1 MGFMKLLLKPLFL
14 AIAALLVGLPG
25 ARSQAVPAVPVT
37 PRASP
42 EAAALLRLLNK
53 ASGKFILSGQHNFP
67 NVKSRNSEFASKYIG
82 KTPVIW
88 GTDWGHAKAGDSDSY
103 LARPDIVREAIRQ
116 HNLGSIVAICWHAVP
131 PTANEPITFR
141 QLPGSDPKQLRSVQ
155 GKLLDEQFRDV
166 LTPGTALYTQW
177 CAQVDQIAVFL
188 KQLQDAH
195 VPVLWRPYHEMNG
208 DWFWWGGRTG
218 QYSTIALYKQIFDR
232 LVNFHHL
239 NNLVWVWSM
248 DRPSTPEREFVK
260 FFPGSEFVDVLSL
273 DVYGNDFGQSYYD
286 GLVGLSQ
293 GKPVALAE
301 VGSPPTPEIL
311 TQQPK
316 WVYYMTWAGMVR
328 NTPKKQYNT
337 LMADSRV
344 LGLEDRAY
352 GDLTGEYRKACGL
365 APLHFESATPNF
377 SGRWVLDEEKSDF
390 GKTGSGM
397 APSTLEVLQ
406 DGKTLSVK
414 TTRVVEYGDDQVSSE
429 TLLLDGSKSQSEFMN
444 SPKVATAQVSSDGGR
459 IVVDSTV
466 TLTRGQPG
474 AKIVS
479 KDTWELIDSG
489 TELSIHRVG
498 TSMRGTQDITMVF
511 DRK

>member
-1 MGFMKLLLKPLFL
+1 MKPRLIFL
-14 AIAALLVGLPG
+14 CLAAAALIAGLTE
-25 ARSQAVPAVPVT
+25 ARAQAAAAAPVT
-37 PRASP
+37 PGASP
-42 EAAALLRLLNK
+42 EAVALLKLLND
-53 ASGKFILSGQHNFP
+53 ASGKYLLTGQHNFP
-67 NVKSRNSEFASKYIG
+67 NVKARNSEFAARYIG

-103 LARPDIVREAIRQ
+103 LARPDIVQEAIRQ
-116 HNLGSIVAICWHAVP
+116 HNKGSIIAICWHAVP
-131 PTANEPITFR
+131 PTADEPITFR
-141 QLPGSDPKQLRSVQ
+141 QLPGSDPKALKSVQ

-166 LTPGTALYTQW
+166 LTPGTALYNRW
-177 CAQVDQIAVFL
+177 CAQVDEIAVFL

-248 DRPSTPEREFVK
+248 DRPNVPGREFVK
-260 FFPGSEFVDVLSL
+260 FFPGSEYVDVLSL
-273 DVYGNDFGQSYYD
+273 DVYGSDFAQSYYD
-286 GLVGLSQ
+286 GLVALSQ

-311 TQQPK
+311 SQQPR
-316 WVYYMTWAGMVR
+316 WAYYMTWAGMVR
-328 NTPKKQYNT
+328 NTPKRQYNT
-337 LMADSRV
+337 LMADPRV

-352 GDLTGEYRKACGL
+352 GDLAAEYRKACGL
-365 APLHFESATPNF
+365 QPLHFERAAVNF
-377 SGRWVLDEEKSDF
+377 SGKWVLDEEKSDF
-390 GKTGSGM
+390 GKAGSGM
-397 APSTLEVLQ
+397 APASLEVLQ
-406 DGKTLSVK
+406 EGNDLSVK

-429 TLLLDGSKSQSEFMN
+429 KMLLDGSESHSEFMN
-444 SPKVATAQVSSDGGR
+444 SPRVVTAQVSPDGGR

-466 TLTRGQPG
+466 SLTWGQPG

-479 KDTWELIDSG
+479 KDTWELIDAG

-498 TSMRGTQDITMVF
+498 TSMRGSQDTTMVF
-511 DRK
+511 DKQ